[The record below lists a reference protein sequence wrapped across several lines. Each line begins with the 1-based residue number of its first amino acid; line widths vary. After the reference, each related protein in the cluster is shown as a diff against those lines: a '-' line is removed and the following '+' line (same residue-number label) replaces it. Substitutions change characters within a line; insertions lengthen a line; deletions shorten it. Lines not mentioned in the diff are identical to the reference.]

1 MVRIMRSTLT
11 LTSFVGIVRPV
22 ADMTDCLSRWLD
34 SLGYAREAGALHLVG
49 RDILSTHPYAVEL
62 RELLRPDGLIRAQ
75 AVFDVHGTPT
85 VVFFEDDGSLLTDS
99 RQFDGLRQRIWNQNL
114 ISVVMVA
121 DRSHITAMPLGKKF
135 TTGEAID
142 FQAARQFGRLSAAD
156 FWSNEI
162 QQRHT
167 DWFKPESRVDQE
179 LLANLRASI
188 KNLIDESHLSIELS
202 RLLMGQVLFI
212 SYLEHR
218 KIISDMYRARR
229 QVGDLHT
236 LVADRD
242 GKRIQKLIDRVRDDF
257 NGDFLSS
264 EEGRSVAWNKLPS
277 SALETVDEFLKRTHV
292 ETGQRSLWNYDF
304 SFIPVEMLSGIYES
318 FIGDKQA
325 KLGAYYTPR
334 HLANLVV
341 DQIFASS
348 ADPLEEVI
356 FDGACGSGILLTTAF
371 RRLIGYAEWRE
382 KRQLGFVDRI
392 ALLRKCIFGGDVSEA
407 ACRVTAFS
415 LYLCLLERLEPSDIL
430 ALQENEK
437 VKLPPLD
444 GENLAS
450 GERYGDFFGDANPL
464 AGSRKFSVILSNPP
478 WREPKRDETTS
489 ADTWAA
495 TADVAR
501 CRRQMAA
508 DYAQRALDCLKD
520 EENSRLCLIMPA
532 SLFLAPSS
540 RDYLQDWLFRVRID
554 TLINFGDLFDF
565 IFKTSE
571 HSCAV
576 VIARPR
582 RADGDEV
589 EIPVDETFQ
598 YWAPKADTSIAFGRL
613 TLSSADRFDVQTQAY
628 FRDPTRLVALMW
640 GNEADLAL
648 WGRLRIHGVFGGMVR
663 KPNPRWISRKGV
675 HLEDNSVDDPVSA
688 EPLWDIPTVP
698 IEALKRGLPV
708 VRLDDLQDF
717 DRSIETVPRLSE
729 ELLSVFDGPRVLF
742 PDGFDNEREI
752 RAAYIDVPASFAS
765 GIGTIAG
772 PKADADLLRFAA
784 VYLRSDLV
792 KYFLVMRAYQV
803 LCDRNRVT
811 LTDIEEF
818 PFVPPEHH
826 PNPQA
831 ARAILGQIGKL
842 TAPLAKPQL
851 LRAENEYAAVSGILN
866 DLVFDYFGLSPAER
880 ALVREAVDE
889 LLPSARPR
897 GYATLHTQIQKRA
910 DVTQMRAYAAT
921 LQAELNDWKS
931 KLHGTGTISVRVTA
945 MADSHIGP
953 FGAVCIGIS
962 DGTAPTTVPEVVAS
976 DAAIGEAMRVLHSHG
991 LLPVSLGEQVF
1002 FAPDTLIW
1010 LDDTLYLIKP
1020 MIRRYWLQRA
1030 AIRDARQIVS
1040 GTHRKAQ

>member
-1 MVRIMRSTLT
+1 
-11 LTSFVGIVRPV
+11 
-22 ADMTDCLSRWLD
+22 MTDCLSGWLD
-34 SLGYAREAGALHLVG
+34 SLGYAREAGALHLIG
-49 RDILSTHPYAVEL
+49 GDISPTHPYAVEL

-85 VVFFEDDGSLLTDS
+85 VVFFEDDGSLLADATQLD
-99 RQFDGLRQRIWNQNL
+99 RLRQRIWNQNL

-121 DRSHITAMPLGKKF
+121 DKSRLTAMPLGKKF
-135 TTGEAID
+135 KTGEVIT
-142 FQAARQFGRLSAAD
+142 FQAARLFGPLSAAD

-167 DWFKPESRVDQE
+167 EWFKPESRVDQE

-188 KNLIDESHLSIELS
+188 KDLIEKSGLSVELS

-218 KIISDMYRARR
+218 KIISETYRARR
-229 QVGDLHT
+229 QVGDFHN
-236 LVADRD
+236 LVGNRD
-242 GKRIQKLIDRVRDDF
+242 GKRIHKLIDSVRSDF

-264 EEGRSVAWNKLPS
+264 EEGRSVTWDKLPS
-277 SALETVDEFLKRTHV
+277 SALETVDEFLRRTDL

-318 FIGDKQA
+318 FIGDNQA

-341 DQIFASS
+341 DQVFASS

-371 RRLIGYAEWRE
+371 RRLIGYAESRRG
-382 KRQLGFVDRI
+382 RQLPFADRI
-392 ALLRKCIFGGDVSEA
+392 NLLRKCIFGGDVSAA

-415 LYLCLLERLEPSDIL
+415 LYLCLLERLEPSDVL

-437 VKLPPLD
+437 VTLPNLD
-444 GENLAS
+444 GGNLAS
-450 GERYGDFFGDANPL
+450 GERLGDFFGDANPF
-464 AGSRKFSVILSNPP
+464 AGSHRFSIVLSNPP
-478 WREPKRDETTS
+478 WREPKRDEKTS
-489 ADTWAA
+489 ADIWAA
-495 TADVAR
+495 RAGVAR

-508 DYAQRALDCLKD
+508 DYAQRALGCLKV

-532 SLFLAPSS
+532 SLFLAPTS
-540 RDYLQDWLFRVRID
+540 RDYLQDWLFRARIER
-554 TLINFGDLFDF
+554 LINFGDLFDF

-582 RADGDEV
+582 RTDADVVD
-589 EIPVDETFQ
+589 IPIDETFQ

-613 TLSSADRFDVQTQAY
+613 TLSSADCFDVQTQAY

-648 WGRLRIHGVFGGMVR
+648 WGRLRIHGVFGDMVR
-663 KPNPRWISRKGV
+663 KPSPRWISRKGV

-717 DRSIETVPRLSE
+717 DRSITTVPRLSR

-752 RAAYIDVPASFAS
+752 RAAYIDAPASFAS

-818 PFVPPEHH
+818 PFAPPDDH
-826 PNPQA
+826 PDPQA
-831 ARAILGQIGKL
+831 ARAILAQVAKL
-842 TAPLAKPQL
+842 TAPLARPRL
-851 LRAENEYAAVSGILN
+851 LRPENEYAAVSGVLN
-866 DLVFDYFGLSPAER
+866 DLVFDYFGLNQAER

-897 GYATLHTQIQKRA
+897 GYATLHTRIQGRT
-910 DVTQMRAYAAT
+910 DLTQMHEYAAT
-921 LQAELNDWKS
+921 LQAELTDWKY
-931 KLHGTGTISVRVTA
+931 KLRGKGTISMRVVA

-962 DGTAPTTVPEVVAS
+962 EGTVPATAPEVVAS
-976 DAAIGEAMRVLHSHG
+976 DAAIGETMRTLYRHD
-991 LLPVSLGEQVF
+991 LLPVSLGNQVY

-1020 MIRRYWLQRA
+1020 MIRRYWLRRT
-1030 AIRDARQIVS
+1030 AIHDARQIVS
-1040 GTHRKAQ
+1040 GTHRQAK